1 MNPSNRFWLWCGKN
15 SWRWFLAMLIAVIVF
30 ALVIAS
36 LIGLS
41 RQPPGL
47 HSIGRIALLTPII
60 ISLAILTFWGWVIYI
75 TFNDKKTKRRIYVLC
90 VLLLFSLLSFLNL
103 LYFVLDF
110 VYYEK
115 ECTVQKVLD
124 KYPASRTLSSRITLA
139 DNSRVHPNTFYSQI
153 DEGRTYKICY
163 LKNTRLVMELEEK
176 YPLT

>member
-60 ISLAILTFWGWVIYI
+60 TSLAI
-75 TFNDKKTKRRIYVLC
+75 
-90 VLLLFSLLSFLNL
+90 
-103 LYFVLDF
+103 
-110 VYYEK
+110 
-115 ECTVQKVLD
+115 
-124 KYPASRTLSSRITLA
+124 ITLA